1 MRLLNG
7 SSKLIYICILYRIMQ
22 PRIVHWTV
30 HWLNLRSQIIPFIWN
45 NNANWINY
53 IPLLIISFYWLLL
66 LRRMLWI
73 CNSLSKD
80 LIRAWLR
87 WWHHSQEILLILTV
101 HLPILKNLLSKK
113 FKWYQIVSFLVQ
125 NYADIPF
132 FNFYNYLDI

>member
-7 SSKLIYICILYRIMQ
+7 SSKLIYICILYRIIQ
-22 PRIVHWTV
+22 SRIVHWTV

-45 NNANWINY
+45 NNAKWINY

-101 HLPILKNLLSKK
+101 HLPILKIYYQKSLNDIKLLVFS
-113 FKWYQIVSFLVQ
+113 FKIMLTYLFQFL
-125 NYADIPF
+125 
-132 FNFYNYLDI
+132 